1 MVDELREVHVEQV
14 EALEAGWAFWAV
26 EGGVAFWPV
35 VGGAVTFSKEVVEVV
50 FRYPQKEEGVEVEEA
65 APHLP

>member
-26 EGGVAFWPV
+26 EETWTT
-35 VGGAVTFSKEVVEVV
+35 TFAAKKKLLDAGKAMITMFSTAQSTSKNSQQPSLVSSS
-50 FRYPQKEEGVEVEEA
+50 
-65 APHLP
+65 

>member
-26 EGGVAFWPV
+26 EEGVAFWPV
-35 VGGAVTFSKEVVEVV
+35 VGGAVTFLKEVVEVV
-50 FRYPQKEEGVEVEEA
+50 FRYP
-65 APHLP
+65 